1 MKADSN
7 SINELHRSQANRRP
21 LERYS
26 ILQRFPVLIRSRSY
40 EATWQPAYTTHVCLS
55 PTTALG
61 LFLRASQRFPH
72 VCQSQKLISYF
83 AL

>member
-1 MKADSN
+1 MQAGSN
-7 SINELHRSQANRRP
+7 SINELRRSQEHRRP

-40 EATWQPAYTTHVCLS
+40 EAIWQPAYTTHVCLR

-61 LFLRASQRFPH
+61 LFLKASQRFPH
-72 VCQSQKLISYF
+72 VC
-83 AL
+83 